1 MPPGRDVIDRRAL
14 VDGGWSGRMRGLS
27 SEKTS
32 GQSVHAVRM
41 SPTAVLAA
49 GHLALLPGWL
59 TADGLLNAL
68 GPWAFWGAAAVV
80 FAECGLLIGFFLPGD
95 SLLFTV
101 GLLISAGTLHQNILL
116 ACVILTVA
124 AFVGNVVGYEVGRK
138 AGPALFSK
146 PDSKLFKGEYVHKT
160 VTFFNRY
167 GNRAIFLARFTP
179 IVRTFITVTAGIA
192 RMDRRRYL
200 AWSGL
205 GALVWATG
213 VTLLGYFL
221 GQVTFIRAHVEL
233 ILLAMVSISVL
244 PVVIEVW
251 RQRDATTS
259 KPPN

>member
-1 MPPGRDVIDRRAL
+1 
-14 VDGGWSGRMRGLS
+14 
-27 SEKTS
+27 
-32 GQSVHAVRM
+32 M
-41 SPTAVLAA
+41 SHTAVLAA
-49 GHLALLPGWL
+49 GNLALLPGWL

-68 GPWAFWGAAAVV
+68 GAWAFWGAVAVV

-101 GLLISAGTLHQNILL
+101 GLLISSGTLHQNILV

-124 AFVGNVVGYEVGRK
+124 AFVGNVVGYEVGRR

-146 PDSKLFKGEYVHKT
+146 PHSKLFKREYVHKT
-160 VTFFNRY
+160 ETFFSRY

-192 RMDRRRYL
+192 RMDRHRYL

-221 GQVTFIRAHVEL
+221 GQVTFVRAHVEL
-233 ILLAMVSISVL
+233 ILLALVAISVL

-251 RQRDATTS
+251 RERRRDQQQPS
-259 KPPN
+259 